1 MEENNSILHSKK
13 NVIKIIIFFVVVI
26 IIAAILAIYL
36 SNNELRTKVD
46 NFIFNNDVV
55 ENTSNIIEINN
66 DSNPYVYAFDKYITV
81 LTKNT
86 LTLYTQD
93 ATEYMKFDV
102 SITNP
107 YVEAN
112 DKYLV
117 LAESGGNKI
126 YLITSEGIKWEKDVE
141 GDIYRV
147 SVNEN
152 GYVSAI
158 LKNTTYKSIVSVY
171 DFDGNELF
179 KSFLAKSYAICSEI
193 SANNK
198 FLAIGQIDYSG
209 TVVKSIVKLI
219 SIETAQ
225 NNSQES
231 ILYTYESE
239 SSKILTNIN
248 FNDKNEAICMFD
260 SYIQKIKNSSDER
273 IYDINS
279 DDMFVDVNLK
289 NNIAILSKENS
300 GLFSYEY
307 QVIFKN
313 TTGKS
318 DSLYILE
325 NDVPKKLKVNKDLMC
340 IYFAGELRIVNSNG
354 WLLKKYKTN
363 TEIQDIVIGN
373 NLIGVVYN
381 NKIEIVSL

>member
-1 MEENNSILHSKK
+1 MEENKSVMHAKTNI
-13 NVIKIIIFFVVVI
+13 IKILVFLAVVGVVAT
-26 IIAAILAIYL
+26 IAAFYL
-36 SNNELRTKVD
+36 SDMELRTKVN
-46 NFIFNNDVV
+46 NFIFNKDVV
-55 ENTSNIIEINN
+55 ENTSNIIEINT

-81 LTKNT
+81 LSKNT

-107 YVEAN
+107 YAEAN

-117 LAESGGNKI
+117 LAESGGSKI
-126 YLITSEGIKWEKDVE
+126 YLITNEGIKWEKDVE

-147 SVNEN
+147 SVSEN

-171 DFDGNELF
+171 DVDGNELF

-193 SANNK
+193 SDNNK

-209 TVVKSIVKLI
+209 TIVKSIVKLI

-231 ILYTYESE
+231 IIYTYESE
-239 SSKILTNIN
+239 SGKILTNIK

-260 SYIQKIKNSSDER
+260 SYIQKIKAQSDER

-279 DDMFVDVNLK
+279 ADMFVDVNLK
-289 NNIAILSKENS
+289 NNIIILSRENS

-307 QVIFKN
+307 QVNLKN
-313 TTGKS
+313 TVGKS
-318 DSLYILE
+318 DNLYILE
-325 NDVPKKLKVNKDLMC
+325 NDLPKKLNVNKNLIC

-381 NKIEIVSL
+381 NKIEVVSL